1 MYEIARRWGLL
12 AGGMAAGAAC
22 VIGFA
27 GTTASAE
34 PGLPQPTLP
43 VPATVTQT
51 VTVQAGL
58 PQAPGQLATAPAAG
72 VPQPAGLNVTAPAP
86 AVPAP
91 PPETI
96 APAPSVTI
104 VDFLKSKNV
113 ALEPQK
119 AADFKALNIVLP
131 MPAGWTQVP
140 DPNVPDAFAVIAD
153 RAGAGDGLYTS
164 NAALVVY
171 KLHGDFDP
179 KEAISHG
186 LIDSQQEAAWRST
199 DGSLADFGGMPSSI
213 IEGTYRQNNL
223 TLNSSRRHVLAT
235 VGPDKYLVTL
245 SVTTSATVSV
255 ASAASTDAIVNGFKV
270 SVPGAAPPAAPA
282 VAAPAAPPAAATGAA
297 PLNQVVGIPR

>member
-1 MYEIARRWGLL
+1 
-12 AGGMAAGAAC
+12 MAAGVAC
-22 VIGFA
+22 VVGFA

-34 PGLPQPTLP
+34 PGLPQPPLP
-43 VPATVTQT
+43 APATVTQT
-51 VTVQAGL
+51 VTVPAGM
-58 PQAPGQLATAPAAG
+58 PQAPGQLAAAPAAG
-72 VPQPAGLNVTAPAP
+72 VPQPAGLNVAAP

-91 PPETI
+91 APQTI
-96 APAPSVTI
+96 VPASSVTI

-186 LIDSQQEAAWRST
+186 LIDSQQEAAWRPT

-255 ASAASTDAIVNGFKV
+255 AAGAATDAIVNGFKV
-270 SVPGAAPPAAPA
+270 SVPGAAPPAPP
-282 VAAPAAPPAAATGAA
+282 APAALPAPPAPAPAAGPAAIAGAA
-297 PLNQVVGIPR
+297 PLNQVVGLPR